1 MEYSSSGGGGSTHA
15 ASDSNASKSP
25 KRDFPQPVSTPHLSS
40 KGLTVALFFMILT
53 PVCLVAAAVTMFPE
67 IDQREL
73 PVSILL
79 DGYHYPAE
87 VQASVDAH
95 NSGQG
100 EVLEPYLS
108 VRNDG
113 DEPLSSL
120 FVTVN
125 KRFVFHA
132 ADPLQPGES
141 RDFYLSRLQEPD
153 GSMFWPN
160 LYDIRRV
167 IVKARLPSKKQ
178 AIYQADWATLVTESV
193 QANATPTTEQ
203 AEPEALI
210 PEKSSEGA
218 ADPAIEE
225 EASESISKD

>member
-1 MEYSSSGGGGSTHA
+1 MQSKRTDGSGFTEETADSVAISSA
-15 ASDSNASKSP
+15 KDSFARKA
-25 KRDFPQPVSTPHLSS
+25 FPQPSPPLYLSS
-40 KGLTVALFFMILT
+40 RGLTIALVFMILT
-53 PVCLVAAAVTMFPE
+53 PVCLVAAAVTMFPTL
-67 IDQREL
+67 DQREL

-87 VQASVDAH
+87 VQASVDAF
-95 NSGQG
+95 NEKKG
-100 EVLEPYLS
+100 EVLEPFLT

-132 ADPLQPGES
+132 SEPLAPGGT

-160 LYDIRRV
+160 LYDVRRV

-178 AIYQADWATLVTESV
+178 AIFQADWASLVTKNA
-193 QANATPTTEQ
+193 ANPGS
-203 AEPEALI
+203 AEPVDEVAE
-210 PEKSSEGA
+210 PTPGSDPDPSS
-218 ADPAIEE
+218 
-225 EASESISKD
+225 

>member
-1 MEYSSSGGGGSTHA
+1 MEPSSSGDSSLSRTS
-15 ASDSNASKSP
+15 SDSEPQRSSK
-25 KRDFPQPVSTPHLSS
+25 KEFPQPVPTPRLSS
-40 KGLTVALFFMILT
+40 KGLTVALFFMILA

-73 PVSILL
+73 PVSIQL

-95 NSGQG
+95 NAGEG

-132 ADPLQPGES
+132 SEPLAPGES

-178 AIYQADWATLVTESV
+178 AIFQADWATLVTESA
-193 QANATPTTEQ
+193 QANSAKPTLQTGKAEAEATDD
-203 AEPEALI
+203 
-210 PEKSSEGA
+210 S
-218 ADPAIEE
+218 AD
-225 EASESISKD
+225 ESPGDAPREN

>member
-1 MEYSSSGGGGSTHA
+1 MEPSSNGGSSLPRTS
-15 ASDSNASKSP
+15 SDSEPQRSSK
-25 KRDFPQPVSTPHLSS
+25 KEFPQPVPAPHLSS
-40 KGLTVALFFMILT
+40 KGLTVALFFMILA

-73 PVSILL
+73 PVSIQL

-95 NSGQG
+95 NAG
-100 EVLEPYLS
+100 EGDVLEPYLS

-132 ADPLQPGES
+132 SEPLAPGES

-178 AIYQADWATLVTESV
+178 AIFQADWATLVTEFAQSNSAPSID
-193 QANATPTTEQ
+193 QPGS
-203 AEPEALI
+203 AEA
-210 PEKSSEGA
+210 GA
-218 ADPAIEE
+218 AGYSPDKRLGDAR
-225 EASESISKD
+225 

>member
-1 MEYSSSGGGGSTHA
+1 MQSKPTDGSGFTKET
-15 ASDSNASKSP
+15 SDSEVISSAKDSSAK
-25 KRDFPQPVSTPHLSS
+25 KVFPQPSPPLYLSS
-40 KGLTVALFFMILT
+40 RGLTIALVFMILT
-53 PVCLVAAAVTMFPE
+53 PVCLVAAAVTMFPTL
-67 IDQREL
+67 DQREL

-79 DGYHYPAE
+79 DGYHYPEE
-87 VQASVDAH
+87 VQASVDAF
-95 NSGQG
+95 NAKKG
-100 EVLEPYLS
+100 EVLEPFLT

-132 ADPLQPGES
+132 SEPLAPGDT

-160 LYDIRRV
+160 LYDVRRV

-178 AIYQADWATLVTESV
+178 AIFQSDWASLVTK
-193 QANATPTTEQ
+193 NAASPDSGEPVDETVEPTLGSDSDTV
-203 AEPEALI
+203 L
-210 PEKSSEGA
+210 
-218 ADPAIEE
+218 
-225 EASESISKD
+225 

>member
-1 MEYSSSGGGGSTHA
+1 MESSSSGTPDLSHSP
-15 ASDSNASKSP
+15 SDSKTTSVK
-25 KRDFPQPVSTPHLSS
+25 KDFPQPVPTPRLSS

-87 VQASVDAH
+87 VQASVDAY
-95 NSGQG
+95 NAGEG
-100 EVLEPYLS
+100 EVIEPFLT

-113 DEPLSSL
+113 DERLSSL

-178 AIYQADWATLVTESV
+178 AIYQAEWATLVTEAA
-193 QANATPTTEQ
+193 QANATPSSDQ
-203 AEPEALI
+203 AGPGAQLSESPVEA
-210 PEKSSEGA
+210 A
-218 ADPAIEE
+218 ADLGPEE
-225 EASESISKD
+225 ESGEAIPKG